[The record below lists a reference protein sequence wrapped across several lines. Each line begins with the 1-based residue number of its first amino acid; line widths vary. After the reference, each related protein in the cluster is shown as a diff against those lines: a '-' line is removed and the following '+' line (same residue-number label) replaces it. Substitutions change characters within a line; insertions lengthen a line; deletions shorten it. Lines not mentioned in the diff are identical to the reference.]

1 MCAAAG
7 LGVYPWRI
15 EPHWLEVV
23 HHPLALR
30 QLPASL
36 AGRTLVQIT
45 DVHVGT
51 RVDDD
56 YVIESFRRAAA
67 LKPDIVAFT
76 GDFISHHATVF
87 PQMTSVYQHFPKG
100 QLATVGILGNHDYG
114 VNWSDTVVAKRVAE
128 TAAELGITVL
138 RNEIHEVEGLQILG
152 LDDWWGGRFDESAVA
167 RVKTTKAR
175 LVLSHNPDT
184 VDLPCWSTYQGWILS
199 GHTHGGQCKP
209 PFLPP
214 PLLPVRNRRYTAGEF
229 DLSGERRLYI
239 SRGVGHLLHVRFNAR
254 PEITVHELQPI

>member
-1 MCAAAG
+1 ALQRRRRHRRWHRGRCAVVVLLSRRRFLRASGGAMCAAAG
-7 LGVYPWRI
+7 LGVYTWRI

-23 HHPLALR
+23 HHPLAVR

-100 QLATVGILGNHDYG
+100 
-114 VNWSDTVVAKRVAE
+114 
-128 TAAELGITVL
+128 
-138 RNEIHEVEGLQILG
+138 
-152 LDDWWGGRFDESAVA
+152 
-167 RVKTTKAR
+167 
-175 LVLSHNPDT
+175 
-184 VDLPCWSTYQGWILS
+184 
-199 GHTHGGQCKP
+199 
-209 PFLPP
+209 
-214 PLLPVRNRRYTAGEF
+214 
-229 DLSGERRLYI
+229 
-239 SRGVGHLLHVRFNAR
+239 
-254 PEITVHELQPI
+254 